1 MTASATQ
8 HLRIFEP
15 HPGLFAYYDGRVP
28 GHRFMAEDNWVD
40 EGAIALG
47 MATYALVEGTQA
59 LIYDTH
65 VSVAHGAAIRSHL
78 EGLGVRDVTVIYSHW
93 HLDHVAGT
101 SAFGDVPVI
110 ANAKTAAHL
119 ATRKDVI
126 ESGAYHG
133 PPAINPLIL
142 PNDVFSAQKN
152 LTLGARRIELIEA
165 NIHSDDATVLWLP
178 DAGILLAGDTI
189 EDPLTYVAE
198 PQDFAIHL
206 QDLDRLAALKPRHIL
221 PDHGAIEVLQEGGYG
236 PAVFP
241 AMQRYVRWLMALKRM
256 PEQAETPI
264 ADILADDLRAGT
276 LRWFEPYAAVHAQN
290 VAATLGEYGDG

>member
-1 MTASATQ
+1 MP
-8 HLRIFEP
+8 E
-15 HPGLFAYYDGRVP
+15 
-28 GHRFMAEDNWVD
+28 ENWVD
-40 EGAIALG
+40 AGAIALG
-47 MATYALVEGTQA
+47 TATYALVEGTQA
-59 LIYDTH
+59 LVYDTH
-65 VSVAHGAAIRSHL
+65 VSPRHGAAIRAHL
-78 EGLGVRDVTVIYSHW
+78 NGVGVRDFTVIYSHW

-101 SAFGDVPVI
+101 VAFGNAPVI

-142 PNDVFSAQKN
+142 PTQVFSRQ
-152 LTLGARRIELIEA
+152 LEMEFGTRRVHLIEA

-206 QDLDRLAALKPRHIL
+206 HELDRLASLHPRYVL
-221 PDHGAIEVLQEGGYG
+221 PDHGAIEVLQKGGYG
-236 PAVFP
+236 PAVIP
-241 AMQRYVRWLMALKRM
+241 AMQRYIRWLMALKGA
-256 PEQAETPI
+256 PERATETI
-264 ADILADDLRAGT
+264 EQILGSDLDAGT
-276 LRWFEPYAAVHAQN
+276 LIWFEPYADVHAQN
-290 VAATLGEYGDG
+290 VATTLREFGHA